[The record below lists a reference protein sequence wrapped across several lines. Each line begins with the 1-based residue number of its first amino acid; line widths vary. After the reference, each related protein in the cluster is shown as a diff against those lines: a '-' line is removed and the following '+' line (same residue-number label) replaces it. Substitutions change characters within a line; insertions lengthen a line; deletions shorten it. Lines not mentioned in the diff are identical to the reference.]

1 MIAHDSV
8 LVQLVRLVDTLPVP
22 APSSTPRRRGRPVLY
37 SDALFLKAL
46 VIMIVRRLHKVGEL
60 LAVLEEP
67 TQEMRS
73 LRELLSGP
81 EGRFPCRRTFERR
94 LRALPETPAREDRL
108 LGRHLIGL
116 LKPWAKTGRAA
127 AIDSTV
133 LRAKG
138 GVWHKKDKEAGVVP
152 HSSIDTEAGWTLSGW
167 HGWVYGW
174 KLHLAC
180 TVAGVWIPLAA
191 KPHPGQRPRR
201 PRSPAVDRGPT
212 RTGALRLGR
221 QVLRRLRPQG
231 EVPRRRT
238 LPGEPQAGPYP
249 HTDPGAEVRRIFH
262 LLRHR
267 AIENLNGHFKA
278 HFDCHWSVPT
288 KGRADTARFALG
300 AVFVYQMALLHRH
313 DERRHRHQRRAKSLS
328 QSRMRIYELRTKSL
342 QGAASMGCSCS
353 ARSRCT
359 TPPGTIRSATFSFN
373 ASTWA
378 QTARPSLS

>member
-1 MIAHDSV
+1 MIYHDSV

-22 APSSTPRRRGRPVLY
+22 APSSTPRPRGRPVLY

-73 LRELLSGP
+73 LRELLTGP
-81 EGRFPCRRTFERR
+81 DGRYPSRRTFERR
-94 LRALPETPAREDRL
+94 LRALPETLPERIGC
-108 LGRHLIGL
+108 LGRHLVGL

-180 TVAGVWIPLAA
+180 TVARVWIPLAA
-191 KPHPGQRPRR
+191 KLTPANVHDGRVAPLLIEALPEQARYVLGDKSYDALDLKKRCLEEGRFLV
-201 PRSPAVDRGPT
+201 SPKR
-212 RTGALRLGR
+212 
-221 QVLRRLRPQG
+221 
-231 EVPRRRT
+231 
-238 LPGEPQAGPYP
+238 GPYP
-249 HTDPGAEVRRIFH
+249 HTDSGVEVRRILH

-267 AIENLNGHFKA
+267 AIENLNEHFKA
-278 HFDCHWSVPT
+278 LFDSHGSVPT
-288 KGRADTARFALG
+288 KGHADTARFALG
-300 AVFVYQMALLHRH
+300 AVFVYQLALLHRH
-313 DERRHRHQRRAKSLS
+313 DVGRSDTNAGLKAFLRA
-328 QSRMRIYELRTKSL
+328 
-342 QGAASMGCSCS
+342 A
-353 ARSRCT
+353 
-359 TPPGTIRSATFSFN
+359 
-373 ASTWA
+373 
-378 QTARPSLS
+378 